1 MTEPQ
6 PSEGLSAAS
15 LHLELYLSPF
25 SVFLVLALTNKLL
38 DEAGII
44 RNLTSLRQCN
54 SSVFCSLFEVLT
66 GGRVPGIAPGACI
79 SEAVRNQAVV
89 SALSRLLPP
98 EVTLDHIHG
107 SDLARVS

>member
-1 MTEPQ
+1 M
-6 PSEGLSAAS
+6 LS
-15 LHLELYLSPF
+15 
-25 SVFLVLALTNKLL
+25 LANRLL
-38 DEAGII
+38 GEAGMT

-54 SSVFCSLFEVLT
+54 SSVFSSLFEVLT
-66 GGRVPGIAPGACI
+66 GGRVPGLAPGASI

-98 EVTLDHIHG
+98 EVALDHIHG